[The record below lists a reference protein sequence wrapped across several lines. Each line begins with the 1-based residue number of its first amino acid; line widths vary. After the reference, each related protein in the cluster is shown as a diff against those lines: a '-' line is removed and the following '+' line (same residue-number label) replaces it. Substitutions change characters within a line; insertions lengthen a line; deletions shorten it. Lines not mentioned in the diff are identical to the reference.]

1 MHCLPI
7 FLDSELNH
15 FYYNGYCKSILSPM
29 LHGCTMVYDDPETQF
44 SWQKNTAEV
53 ITYQN
58 AYRRVNN
65 LFAQEI
71 LRYCQ
76 QLQVLDKET
85 IIWINGYH
93 LMLLPR
99 DPPTLPRQFEAFV
112 GLTVNTHLQRLDGA
126 TFPDAQPLHE
136 RLVGVVPR
144 RFSLRRTTSPS
155 HPFRRCRRRKQNDA
169 RRETPLHRTRSRS
182 RCSVRD
188 RPSST
193 IWTMTWTTSDCA

>member
-1 MHCLPI
+1 
-7 FLDSELNH
+7 
-15 FYYNGYCKSILSPM
+15 
-29 LHGCTMVYDDPETQF
+29 MVYDDPETQF

-93 LMLLPR
+93 LMLLPS
-99 DPPTLPRQFEAFV
+99 DL
-112 GLTVNTHLQRLDGA
+112 RLYLA
-126 TFPDAQPLHE
+126 NLKH
-136 RLVGVVPR
+136 
-144 RFSLRRTTSPS
+144 SL
-155 HPFRRCRRRKQNDA
+155 D
-169 RRETPLHRTRSRS
+169 
-182 RCSVRD
+182 
-188 RPSST
+188 
-193 IWTMTWTTSDCA
+193 

>member
-7 FLDSELNH
+7 FLASELNH

-99 DPPTLPRQFEAFV
+99 DL
-112 GLTVNTHLQRLDGA
+112 RLYLA
-126 TFPDAQPLHE
+126 NLKH
-136 RLVGVVPR
+136 
-144 RFSLRRTTSPS
+144 SL
-155 HPFRRCRRRKQNDA
+155 D
-169 RRETPLHRTRSRS
+169 
-182 RCSVRD
+182 
-188 RPSST
+188 
-193 IWTMTWTTSDCA
+193 